1 MSSFKKGNSI
11 IIVMIFIFLIVFIL
25 SIMAFYLLYYQSNL
39 IISKVRQDMFYIV
52 QNTFFSINKHNF
64 KYYNYEID
72 ESLMKQK
79 INTLI
84 NLNYNGKVD
93 INNLTY
99 DYSKNAVIVNYTIH
113 FNPVVFTSIIDDTK
127 DINLSDQ
134 IKIKGMEVK

>member
-25 SIMAFYLLYYQSNL
+25 SMLAFYLLYYQSNL

-52 QNTFFSINKHNF
+52 QNTSFSINKNNF

-72 ESLMKQK
+72 ENLMKQK

-84 NLNYNGKVD
+84 NLNYNGKVT
-93 INNLTY
+93 INNIIY
-99 DYSKNAVIVNYTIH
+99 DYSKNAVNISYTIH
-113 FNPVVFTSIIDDTK
+113 FKPVVFTSIIGNTK

-134 IKIKGMEVK
+134 IKIKSMEVK